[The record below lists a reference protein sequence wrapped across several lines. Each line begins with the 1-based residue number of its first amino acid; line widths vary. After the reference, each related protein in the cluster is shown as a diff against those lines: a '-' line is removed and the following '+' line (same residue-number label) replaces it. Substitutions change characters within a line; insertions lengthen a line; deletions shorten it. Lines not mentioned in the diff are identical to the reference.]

1 MAKPITAH
9 YTIDTL
15 TSITRTDHERSLHE
29 QTINVHYTVENINAH
44 YTTLKSGYALT
55 RTAALYNLT

>member
-1 MAKPITAH
+1 MAKPINVH
-9 YTIDTL
+9 YTNRPL
-15 TSITRTDHERSLHE
+15 TSIIRTETL
-29 QTINVHYTVENINAH
+29 TVHYTVENINAH

>member
-1 MAKPITAH
+1 MAKPINVH

-15 TSITRTDHERSLHE
+15 TSITRIINYTSIIRTES
-29 QTINVHYTVENINAH
+29 INVHYTAENINAH

-55 RTAALYNLT
+55 RTAA